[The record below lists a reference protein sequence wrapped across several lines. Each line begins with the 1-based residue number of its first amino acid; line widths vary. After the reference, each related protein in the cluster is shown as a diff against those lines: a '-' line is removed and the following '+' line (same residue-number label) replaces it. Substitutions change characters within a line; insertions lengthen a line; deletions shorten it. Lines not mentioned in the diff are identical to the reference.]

1 MNTYG
6 EVEEHLHEFLNL
18 AHNGHER
25 SASRLGYFTL
35 RERYLQYPLQVR
47 AARPLGWSESFGKQ
61 FISCLYPEPN
71 PDFSVLHFVD

>member
-6 EVEEHLHEFLNL
+6 EVKEQLHAFLNF

-25 SASRLGYFTL
+25 SGSRLGYFTL
-35 RERYLQYPLQVR
+35 RERYPKYPLQER
-47 AARPLGWSESFGKQ
+47 AARPLGPAESCGKQ
-61 FISCLYPEPN
+61 LISCLYPEPN